1 MYKFN
6 INLSIYIIRDDEMH
20 SVNNSIHTKYIF
32 KILVLLLLSIIRSF
46 AKKIEAILLLSFQ
59 VKSEQYFH
67 LGKKSVSLHSQVDAC
82 VESTERVYILI
93 LHADYTVLRDST
105 RCLPEGRVIP
115 VEPSQP
121 SV

>member
-67 LGKKSVSLHSQVDAC
+67 LGKKVFLFILKLM
-82 VESTERVYILI
+82 RVLKARNEYIF
-93 LHADYTVLRDST
+93 
-105 RCLPEGRVIP
+105 
-115 VEPSQP
+115 
-121 SV
+121 

>member
-20 SVNNSIHTKYIF
+20 SMNKYSIHTKYIF
-32 KILVLLLLSIIRSF
+32 KILVSLSIIRSF

-67 LGKKSVSLHSQVDAC
+67 LGKKVFLFILKLM
-82 VESTERVYILI
+82 RVLKARNEYIF
-93 LHADYTVLRDST
+93 
-105 RCLPEGRVIP
+105 
-115 VEPSQP
+115 
-121 SV
+121 

>member
-32 KILVLLLLSIIRSF
+32 KILVSLSIIRSF

-82 VESTERVYILI
+82 VESTERVYILV